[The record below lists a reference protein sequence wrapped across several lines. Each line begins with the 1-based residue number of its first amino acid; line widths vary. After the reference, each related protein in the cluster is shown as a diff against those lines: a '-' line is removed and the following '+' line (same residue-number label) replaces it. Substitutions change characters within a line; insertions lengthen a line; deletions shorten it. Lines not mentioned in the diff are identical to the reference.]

1 MEKAAAICVYGVR
14 SGLGSMHVFSLG
26 RAPMQLTDI
35 PFGTTDWSTIT
46 ATVHPGTTGTAY
58 WRTCQFGAVRVRM
71 VEYSP
76 GYLADHWCHKGH
88 ILLCLEGRLETE
100 LDDGRTFVL
109 TAGMSY
115 QVADNAEAHRS
126 STETGARLFVVD

>member
-1 MEKAAAICVYGVR
+1 
-14 SGLGSMHVFSLG
+14 
-26 RAPMQLTDI
+26 MQLTDI
-35 PFGTTDWSTIT
+35 SFGTTDWSTIT
-46 ATVHPGTTGTAY
+46 PTIHPGTTGTAY

-88 ILLCLEGRLETE
+88 ILLCLEGSLETE